1 MPCDVRM
8 AQRLQGCDSSARQF
22 WVGPR
27 TWRVSKCLMVDGIPA
42 YIYINQSNICQNIS
56 EGCGRMLDYSTFL
69 NMFRSEKRRFT
80 DWSARSRVRSSSWSL
95 VSKDVARPDLS
106 PRSSYTIKEARKH
119 KDLWNEC
126 EMSKIY
132 PSSKQHLFNLHI
144 FALNWNRNI
153 TLSALLQ
160 RWNLFNQRNNKNI
173 RWVVAERRLNNSW
186 TIIII
191 TFYNI
196 IYHRII
202 YIYIHTY
209 PERWERVCFYIVH
222 GKKLCGNPKLIQ
234 AGHFIICP
242 TERTTRS
249 NFGIVYFALTLDWG
263 VHLHDMFKPKRDA
276 KVSAGYHFFKGVCC
290 RLGYVPG

>member
-1 MPCDVRM
+1 MGHQCHVMSGWPKGFKGAT
-8 AQRLQGCDSSARQF
+8 AQHDSFGWVQGHEES
-22 WVGPR
+22 PN
-27 TWRVSKCLMVDGIPA
+27 VSWLMEFQH
-42 YIYINQSNICQNIS
+42 IYINQSNICQNIS

-196 IYHRII
+196 I
-202 YIYIHTY
+202 
-209 PERWERVCFYIVH
+209 
-222 GKKLCGNPKLIQ
+222 
-234 AGHFIICP
+234 
-242 TERTTRS
+242 
-249 NFGIVYFALTLDWG
+249 
-263 VHLHDMFKPKRDA
+263 
-276 KVSAGYHFFKGVCC
+276 
-290 RLGYVPG
+290 